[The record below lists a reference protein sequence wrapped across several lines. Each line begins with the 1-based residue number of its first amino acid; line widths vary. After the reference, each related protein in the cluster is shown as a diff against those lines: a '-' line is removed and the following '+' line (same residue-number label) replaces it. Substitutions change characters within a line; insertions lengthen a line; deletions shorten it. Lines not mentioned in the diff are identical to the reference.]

1 MAVRNVLLV
10 EGKDD
15 EHVLYHLVKYHQ
27 VPRCFTIKDKG
38 GIENLLNTLEV
49 ELLASE
55 LQRLGIVVDA
65 DTDIDSRWRELRD
78 LLMRTGY
85 AMPAQPNADGLVVQ
99 QPGKPTV
106 GVWLMP
112 NNQLPGMLE
121 DFVAFLVPPGN
132 VLWQQAEAC
141 VAQLPVTEGRFPEVH
156 RSKAR
161 VHTWLA
167 WQREP
172 GSPLGLAITKRYLNA
187 DAAAV
192 RPLLDWLRR
201 LFDIPDGIGIS
212 GQD

>member
-1 MAVRNVLLV
+1 MAERNVLLV

-15 EHVLYHLVKYHQ
+15 EHVFYHLLEYHQ
-27 VPRCFTIKDKG
+27 VPQCFTIKEKG

-49 ELLASE
+49 ELLASD
-55 LQRLGIVVDA
+55 LQCLGIVVDA
-65 DTDIDSRWRELRD
+65 NTDIDSRWQALRD
-78 LLMRTGY
+78 LLTRSGY
-85 AMPAQPNADGLVVQ
+85 AIPAQPDTEGLIVRQ
-99 QPGKPTV
+99 SGKPAV

-112 NNQLPGMLE
+112 NNRLPGMLE

-132 VLWQQAEAC
+132 VLWQQAETC
-141 VAQLPVTEGRFPEVH
+141 IERLPTTEDRFPEVY

-172 GSPLGLAITKRYLNA
+172 GAPLGLAITKRYLNA

-192 RPLLDWLRR
+192 YPLLDWLRR
-201 LFDIPDGIGIS
+201 LFDIV
-212 GQD
+212 

>member
-1 MAVRNVLLV
+1 MAVRKVLLV

-15 EHVLYHLVKYHQ
+15 EHVFYHLLEYHQ
-27 VPRCFTIKDKG
+27 VPQCFTIKDKG
-38 GIENLLNTLEV
+38 GIENLLSTLEV

-55 LQRLGIVVDA
+55 LQCLGIVVDA
-65 DTDIDSRWRELRD
+65 DTDIDSRWRALRD
-78 LLMRTGY
+78 LLTRTGY
-85 AMPAQPNADGLVVQ
+85 AMPAQPNADGVVVQ

-132 VLWQQAEAC
+132 ALWSHAETC
-141 VAQLPVTEGRFPEVH
+141 VAQIPATEDRFPEVH

-167 WQREP
+167 WQRDP
-172 GSPLGLAITKRYLNA
+172 GTPLGLAITKRYLNA
-187 DAAAV
+187 DAAVV

-212 GQD
+212 